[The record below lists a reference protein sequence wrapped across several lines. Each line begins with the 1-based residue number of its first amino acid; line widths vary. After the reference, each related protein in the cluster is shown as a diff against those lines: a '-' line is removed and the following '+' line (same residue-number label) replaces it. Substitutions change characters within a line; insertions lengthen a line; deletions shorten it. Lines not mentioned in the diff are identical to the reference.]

1 MTSFDITKVNN
12 SPASNV
18 ATPTKPYSPN
28 GDIKTFVR
36 AVRSQVNDFSDRD
49 LITEFNNAAQ
59 KDTHCKSGSDK
70 QPSIKY
76 LKSVEKELKQ
86 VNAHVGGTV
95 AIANEYAKLLH
106 NQRHLDTADRKIQEQ
121 TFINTL
127 RDVGVQDNTDKVTTA
142 PLNLSVTKA
151 TIPSGTVK
159 TIDADMI
166 QPQRQA
172 QLQPQPQQQ
181 FEISQATASYNLEP
195 APDIF
200 SSPKAGGNTTY
211 RIVPFNF
218 MAGS

>member
-18 ATPTKPYSPN
+18 VASTSPYNPS

-36 AVRSQVNDFSDRD
+36 AVRSQVNDLSDRD

-59 KDTHCKSGSDK
+59 KDTHCKSGSPN

-151 TIPSGTVK
+151 TIPNGTIK
-159 TIDADMI
+159 TLDADMI
-166 QPQRQA
+166 QQPRQE
-172 QLQPQPQQQ
+172 QSQPQ
-181 FEISQATASYNLEP
+181 FEISQPTASYNLEP